1 MSINVLNPAVAQ
13 DQIEV
18 LAKWCNQHNT
28 DSLQLLDVAVSLALV
43 ELLEKEGSENLEL
56 DENRYRECL
65 KMTGKIGRFLIEQ
78 CVNDKQ
84 RLLGV
89 TFLLKAMI
97 NPLIEKGE

>member
-13 DQIEV
+13 EQIEV
-18 LAKWCNQHNT
+18 LAQWCNEHNT

-43 ELLEKEGSENLEL
+43 ELLEKDGGAELEL
-56 DENRYRECL
+56 DEDRYRDCF
-65 KMTGKIGRFLIEQ
+65 KMTDKIGKFLIEQ